1 MRGSKLGILLAIAS
15 LFSINNFSNMSID
28 TGRKVKSSTPR
39 YSNTVQYSRTKGK
52 RSKSLRSCSNRRKS
66 KAKRVA

>member
-1 MRGSKLGILLAIAS
+1 MRGSKLGILSAIAS
-15 LFSINNFSNMSID
+15 LFTIRNLDNRSID

-52 RSKSLRSCSNRRKS
+52 RSKSLRSRSNRRKS
-66 KAKRVA
+66 KVKRVA